1 LTTEDDDESIEINDM
16 GIKTLNENLLQN
28 DIENNS
34 RGNLDINYISDD
46 EKAHSSKSKTQGFK
60 RECYNSSNKDS
71 IEEVA
76 KSDGLIKNNFSTK
89 QNKMCSSNDSQVVF
103 DSHVYSLNIECG
115 EFNKDG
121 DEDAINIKD
130 NDKNEFK
137 GQVVESKS
145 V

>member
-16 GIKTLNENLLQN
+16 GIKTLNENLLQSN
-28 DIENNS
+28 DVKNS

-46 EKAHSSKSKTQGFK
+46 EKAPSSKSKTQGFK

-89 QNKMCSSNDSQVVF
+89 PNKMINSNDSQVVF

-115 EFNKDG
+115 ELNKDG
-121 DEDAINIKD
+121 DEDTINIKD

>member
-1 LTTEDDDESIEINDM
+1 MTTEDDDESIEINDM

-46 EKAHSSKSKTQGFK
+46 EKAPSSKSKTQGFK

-89 QNKMCSSNDSQVVF
+89 QNKMINSNDSQVVF

>member
-1 LTTEDDDESIEINDM
+1 M
-16 GIKTLNENLLQN
+16 GIKTLNEHLLQSN
-28 DIENNS
+28 DVKNS

-46 EKAHSSKSKTQGFK
+46 EKAPSSKSKTQGFK

-89 QNKMCSSNDSQVVF
+89 PNKMINSNDSQVVF

-121 DEDAINIKD
+121 DEDTINIKD